1 MDFFKKGLSKLSAAA
16 ESAAAQARAGVSGAG
31 QASSSARDSS
41 RAGNSGGAGGGGLG
55 LGADGAD
62 PTSLPDVRFDDRDSN
77 ESHVQFLWTVFE
89 GAPESSTQQDDAL
102 ESFLDGFNSCF
113 DGWFPPPSDGSNA
126 PGGGGS
132 LVGCAV
138 GHPTA
143 VLRGLVTSLRRVHA
157 KLEAA
162 LALGASGAQIRT
174 DGPDA
179 LQRAAGLA
187 SLHACVVATRSA
199 HNRAWLIRLGL
210 LDALTALLKLAMQR
224 LNVLGNLAGMRQPG
238 GRGGSSMGTAA
249 EVATQLGTLEL
260 LCAHGASVLSNFL
273 DADLRF
279 GSLAGGC
286 GMDASP
292 GTNTPSSAT
301 NLGQPHSLGTESPA
315 VKPLLECG
323 GLTAL
328 VEMIRIQR
336 LLRSAPT
343 GSEGAA
349 RSLEGLLLR
358 TLGAALAGSAAA
370 QHSLRGAGGLEMLIE
385 GMGDVAIG
393 AAIGADGTDARLF
406 EVTASDL
413 AGGDGRRIS
422 AESLEL
428 GTTALDVVRRAVKRN
443 GQNVKHA
450 VAAGAFGPRLCAM
463 LRRAAVASAAS
474 LGEGE
479 GEWAGDLVAEGDA
492 DAFFAVAAKDVHTR
506 PPGTQLRRVFDV
518 LWAFI
523 AGEGKESGGPGGDSG
538 SSGSRPSPGARERLA
553 QSVAAAVVE
562 ASRLDITAEPAPARA
577 GPAGTTSRDPE
588 PALVVTPE
596 ASPTPP
602 DAPLAAPTEPE
613 PEPAGFT
620 AATGNPFGGDDDA
633 DDPFGAIGSRGG
645 GAFSPAGVAAS
656 MSGSS
661 LSPAAT
667 SPPRGSSS
675 SAAVNPADVAAWAGG
690 LLRRHA
696 AHFVHALVSSYPRAA
711 IDVARGEGAWTQ
723 LLSHDSRSPAG
734 VSPGGVA
741 AWLAG
746 ATAAGE
752 TGGHV
757 TGGDGGQGGNEPEV
771 SAMLHA
777 IDARSLQPG
786 AVLVLAPALGRLL
799 AAAPRATSV
808 ALLRA
813 DGPAKL
819 AGAAKRQAD
828 EWGSAVD
835 GNGMEARA
843 TRGVLELLATVLE
856 RGGPALGAG
865 ALKSGP
871 LADLMFELLWSPGT
885 QGLAIRCLTALVST
899 GSGTASNAKDA
910 WSALLRRYLQSLPR
924 AREAAAGP
932 AGDQTASSRHSRGS
946 PRGARRAGR
955 RHAANVFGVQ

>member
-1 MDFFKKGLSKLSAAA
+1 M
-16 ESAAAQARAGVSGAG
+16 
-31 QASSSARDSS
+31 
-41 RAGNSGGAGGGGLG
+41 G

-506 PPGTQLRRVFDV
+506 PPGLRSSVASSTSCGRSSRVRAKNRAVRAEIQV
-518 LWAFI
+518 LR
-523 AGEGKESGGPGGDSG
+523 GRG
-538 SSGSRPSPGARERLA
+538 RRPGARERLA
-553 QSVAAAVVE
+553 RERRRRRRGGFQVGYHRRTGARTRWTRGYHLTR
-562 ASRLDITAEPAPARA
+562 SRTGAR
-577 GPAGTTSRDPE
+577 GDPRG
-588 PALVVTPE
+588 V
-596 ASPTPP
+596 P
-602 DAPLAAPTEPE
+602 DAPRC
-613 PEPAGFT
+613 PARG
-620 AATGNPFGGDDDA
+620 ADRARARARGVHRRYGESVRWRRRRRRSVRSDRITGWWCVQSG
-633 DDPFGAIGSRGG
+633 GSRGVDVRVVALPG
-645 GAFSPAGVAAS
+645 GDLPA
-656 MSGSS
+656 SGLLLLRRRESRRRRGEGRGT
-661 LSPAAT
+661 PAAT
-667 SPPRGSSS
+667 RGALRSRARVLVPSRRDRRRTRGGCVDPAALARFPVPRGC
-675 SAAVNPADVAAWAGG
+675 V
-690 LLRRHA
+690 
-696 AHFVHALVSSYPRAA
+696 
-711 IDVARGEGAWTQ
+711 
-723 LLSHDSRSPAG
+723 
-734 VSPGGVA
+734 PGGSRG
-741 AWLAG
+741 LAG
-746 ATAAGE
+746 
-752 TGGHV
+752 
-757 TGGDGGQGGNEPEV
+757 GGDGGG
-771 SAMLHA
+771 
-777 IDARSLQPG
+777 
-786 AVLVLAPALGRLL
+786 
-799 AAAPRATSV
+799 
-808 ALLRA
+808 
-813 DGPAKL
+813 
-819 AGAAKRQAD
+819 
-828 EWGSAVD
+828 
-835 GNGMEARA
+835 
-843 TRGVLELLATVLE
+843 
-856 RGGPALGAG
+856 
-865 ALKSGP
+865 
-871 LADLMFELLWSPGT
+871 
-885 QGLAIRCLTALVST
+885 
-899 GSGTASNAKDA
+899 
-910 WSALLRRYLQSLPR
+910 
-924 AREAAAGP
+924 
-932 AGDQTASSRHSRGS
+932 
-946 PRGARRAGR
+946 
-955 RHAANVFGVQ
+955 

>member
-292 GTNTPSSAT
+292 GTNAPSSVINRGAV
-301 NLGQPHSLGTESPA
+301 HSLGTESPA

-393 AAIGADGTDARLF
+393 GAIGTDGTDARLF

-492 DAFFAVAAKDVHTR
+492 DAFFAVAAKDVRTR

-538 SSGSRPSPGARERLA
+538 SSGSRPDAGSSRATGPKRRRRRRGGFQVGYHRRTGARTHWTHGYHLTR
-553 QSVAAAVVE
+553 
-562 ASRLDITAEPAPARA
+562 SRTGAR
-577 GPAGTTSRDPE
+577 GDPRG
-588 PALVVTPE
+588 V
-596 ASPTPP
+596 P
-602 DAPLAAPTEPE
+602 DAPRC
-613 PEPAGFT
+613 PARGADRARARARGVHRRYGESVRWRRRRRRSVRSDRIT
-620 AATGNPFGGDDDA
+620 GWWCVQSGWSRGVDVRAVSLPGGDLPASGLLLLRRESRRRRGEGRGTPAATRGALHSRARVLVPSRRDRRRTRGGCV
-633 DDPFGAIGSRGG
+633 DPAALARFPVPRGCVPGGSRG
-645 GAFSPAGVAAS
+645 
-656 MSGSS
+656 
-661 LSPAAT
+661 
-667 SPPRGSSS
+667 
-675 SAAVNPADVAAWAGG
+675 
-690 LLRRHA
+690 
-696 AHFVHALVSSYPRAA
+696 
-711 IDVARGEGAWTQ
+711 
-723 LLSHDSRSPAG
+723 
-734 VSPGGVA
+734 
-741 AWLAG
+741 LAG
-746 ATAAGE
+746 
-752 TGGHV
+752 
-757 TGGDGGQGGNEPEV
+757 GGDGGG
-771 SAMLHA
+771 
-777 IDARSLQPG
+777 
-786 AVLVLAPALGRLL
+786 
-799 AAAPRATSV
+799 
-808 ALLRA
+808 
-813 DGPAKL
+813 
-819 AGAAKRQAD
+819 
-828 EWGSAVD
+828 
-835 GNGMEARA
+835 
-843 TRGVLELLATVLE
+843 
-856 RGGPALGAG
+856 
-865 ALKSGP
+865 
-871 LADLMFELLWSPGT
+871 
-885 QGLAIRCLTALVST
+885 
-899 GSGTASNAKDA
+899 
-910 WSALLRRYLQSLPR
+910 
-924 AREAAAGP
+924 
-932 AGDQTASSRHSRGS
+932 
-946 PRGARRAGR
+946 
-955 RHAANVFGVQ
+955 

>member
-1 MDFFKKGLSKLSAAA
+1 
-16 ESAAAQARAGVSGAG
+16 
-31 QASSSARDSS
+31 
-41 RAGNSGGAGGGGLG
+41 LG

-292 GTNTPSSAT
+292 GTNAPSSVINRGAV
-301 NLGQPHSLGTESPA
+301 HSLGTESPA

-413 AGGDGRRIS
+413 AGGDGRRVS
-422 AESLEL
+422 AE
-428 GTTALDVVRRAVKRN
+428 V
-443 GQNVKHA
+443 
-450 VAAGAFGPRLCAM
+450 
-463 LRRAAVASAAS
+463 
-474 LGEGE
+474 
-479 GEWAGDLVAEGDA
+479 
-492 DAFFAVAAKDVHTR
+492 
-506 PPGTQLRRVFDV
+506 
-518 LWAFI
+518 
-523 AGEGKESGGPGGDSG
+523 
-538 SSGSRPSPGARERLA
+538 
-553 QSVAAAVVE
+553 
-562 ASRLDITAEPAPARA
+562 ARA
-577 GPAGTTSRDPE
+577 RND
-588 PALVVTPE
+588 
-596 ASPTPP
+596 
-602 DAPLAAPTEPE
+602 
-613 PEPAGFT
+613 
-620 AATGNPFGGDDDA
+620 
-633 DDPFGAIGSRGG
+633 
-645 GAFSPAGVAAS
+645 
-656 MSGSS
+656 
-661 LSPAAT
+661 
-667 SPPRGSSS
+667 
-675 SAAVNPADVAAWAGG
+675 
-690 LLRRHA
+690 
-696 AHFVHALVSSYPRAA
+696 
-711 IDVARGEGAWTQ
+711 
-723 LLSHDSRSPAG
+723 
-734 VSPGGVA
+734 
-741 AWLAG
+741 
-746 ATAAGE
+746 
-752 TGGHV
+752 
-757 TGGDGGQGGNEPEV
+757 
-771 SAMLHA
+771 
-777 IDARSLQPG
+777 
-786 AVLVLAPALGRLL
+786 
-799 AAAPRATSV
+799 
-808 ALLRA
+808 
-813 DGPAKL
+813 
-819 AGAAKRQAD
+819 
-828 EWGSAVD
+828 
-835 GNGMEARA
+835 
-843 TRGVLELLATVLE
+843 
-856 RGGPALGAG
+856 
-865 ALKSGP
+865 
-871 LADLMFELLWSPGT
+871 
-885 QGLAIRCLTALVST
+885 
-899 GSGTASNAKDA
+899 
-910 WSALLRRYLQSLPR
+910 
-924 AREAAAGP
+924 
-932 AGDQTASSRHSRGS
+932 
-946 PRGARRAGR
+946 GARRRETRG
-955 RHAANVFGVQ
+955 QT

>member
-1 MDFFKKGLSKLSAAA
+1 M
-16 ESAAAQARAGVSGAG
+16 
-31 QASSSARDSS
+31 
-41 RAGNSGGAGGGGLG
+41 G

-102 ESFLDGFNSCF
+102 ESFLDGFNACF
-113 DGWFPPPSDGSNA
+113 DGWFPPPSDGPNA

-292 GTNTPSSAT
+292 GTNAPSSAT
-301 NLGQPHSLGTESPA
+301 NLRQPHSLGTESPA
-315 VKPLLECG
+315 VKHLLECG

-393 AAIGADGTDARLF
+393 GGAAIGTDGTDARLF

-474 LGEGE
+474 LGEWE
-479 GEWAGDLVAEGDA
+479 G
-492 DAFFAVAAKDVHTR
+492 
-506 PPGTQLRRVFDV
+506 
-518 LWAFI
+518 
-523 AGEGKESGGPGGDSG
+523 
-538 SSGSRPSPGARERLA
+538 
-553 QSVAAAVVE
+553 
-562 ASRLDITAEPAPARA
+562 
-577 GPAGTTSRDPE
+577 
-588 PALVVTPE
+588 
-596 ASPTPP
+596 
-602 DAPLAAPTEPE
+602 
-613 PEPAGFT
+613 
-620 AATGNPFGGDDDA
+620 
-633 DDPFGAIGSRGG
+633 
-645 GAFSPAGVAAS
+645 
-656 MSGSS
+656 
-661 LSPAAT
+661 
-667 SPPRGSSS
+667 
-675 SAAVNPADVAAWAGG
+675 
-690 LLRRHA
+690 
-696 AHFVHALVSSYPRAA
+696 
-711 IDVARGEGAWTQ
+711 
-723 LLSHDSRSPAG
+723 
-734 VSPGGVA
+734 
-741 AWLAG
+741 
-746 ATAAGE
+746 
-752 TGGHV
+752 
-757 TGGDGGQGGNEPEV
+757 
-771 SAMLHA
+771 
-777 IDARSLQPG
+777 
-786 AVLVLAPALGRLL
+786 
-799 AAAPRATSV
+799 
-808 ALLRA
+808 
-813 DGPAKL
+813 
-819 AGAAKRQAD
+819 
-828 EWGSAVD
+828 
-835 GNGMEARA
+835 
-843 TRGVLELLATVLE
+843 
-856 RGGPALGAG
+856 
-865 ALKSGP
+865 
-871 LADLMFELLWSPGT
+871 
-885 QGLAIRCLTALVST
+885 
-899 GSGTASNAKDA
+899 
-910 WSALLRRYLQSLPR
+910 
-924 AREAAAGP
+924 
-932 AGDQTASSRHSRGS
+932 
-946 PRGARRAGR
+946 
-955 RHAANVFGVQ
+955 